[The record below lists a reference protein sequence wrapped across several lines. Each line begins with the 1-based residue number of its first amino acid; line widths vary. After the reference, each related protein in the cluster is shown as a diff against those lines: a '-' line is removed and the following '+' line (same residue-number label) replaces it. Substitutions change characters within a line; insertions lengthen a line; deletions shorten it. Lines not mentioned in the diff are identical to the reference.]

1 MYTIIGVTCT
11 INVAFWFV
19 LMLQCQPVKEFWQRT
34 GKGHC
39 INTDYVINVAYLY
52 SATACICD
60 FILVVTAGHLM
71 KELPMSRWTQWGL
84 TGIIS
89 MGCIASAAVVARIP
103 YLHNYK
109 SPEFLY
115 ATVNISILSNIEA
128 GLGIS
133 AGSLNTV
140 RPLVRWFRGII
151 YGESRS
157 PDNAPGGIIHCS
169 FNGTLSHPVRVISNS
184 SEYCQQSI
192 EFGHYGDI
200 TRASLNPTRRD
211 NSQEPYH
218 ESL

>member
-1 MYTIIGVTCT
+1 MPARQRILATNRERTLHQHRLRHQCCIPLQRDCMY
-11 INVAFWFV
+11 
-19 LMLQCQPVKEFWQRT
+19 
-34 GKGHC
+34 
-39 INTDYVINVAYLY
+39 
-52 SATACICD
+52 
-60 FILVVTAGHLM
+60 GHLM